1 MRSYDSAESSAP
13 RLLISDRTPL
23 GCELLARSLDGHVTQ
38 MHCIVHATSS
48 EEVLRVAHEGN
59 PEVALISAAL
69 ADGPLAGFKT
79 LPILQSLLP
88 LCSVIV
94 ILDDKDPDLI
104 IDAFRAHARGV
115 FFRADPIEH
124 LIKCVK
130 VVHQGQVWASS
141 TELRLI
147 LDAFSETVPFY
158 APTTSEISFTK
169 RELDISNLVAAAQSN
184 RQISR
189 RLNISEH
196 TVKNYLFRIFE
207 KIGVRS
213 RVELATFM
221 MNFHQNAPAIVE
233 VPPDRHSP
241 QDNLCSNIAESGHRG
256 CDGHR

>member
-1 MRSYDSAESSAP
+1 MRTYDAAGKIRVP
-13 RLLISDRTPL
+13 RLLITDRTSL
-23 GCELLARSLDGHVTQ
+23 GCELLARSLDGHREQ
-38 MHCIVHATSS
+38 MDCISHATTG
-48 EEVLRVAHEGN
+48 EQVLRVAHECN

-79 LPILQSLLP
+79 LPVLQSLLP

-94 ILDDKDPDLI
+94 MLDDKDPDLI

-124 LIKCVK
+124 LIKCIT
-130 VVHQGQVWASS
+130 VVYQGQVWIGSA
-141 TELRLI
+141 ELRLV
-147 LDAFSETVPFY
+147 LDAFSESSPFY
-158 APTTSEISFTK
+158 APTTADISLTK
-169 RELDISNLVAAAQSN
+169 RELDIANLVAAAQSN

-213 RVELATFM
+213 RVELAMFM
-221 MNFHQNAPAIVE
+221 MNLHQSAPVM
-233 VPPDRHSP
+233 VDVSPDKQSP
-241 QDNLCSNIAESGHRG
+241 
-256 CDGHR
+256 

>member
-1 MRSYDSAESSAP
+1 MRTYDPTGEMSAP

-23 GCELLARSLDGHVTQ
+23 GCELLARGIDGHIEQ
-38 MHCIVHATSS
+38 IHCIAHATSS

-79 LPILQSLLP
+79 LPILQSLVP

-94 ILDDKDPDLI
+94 ILDHKDPDLI

-115 FFRADPIEH
+115 FFRADPIDH
-124 LIKCVK
+124 LIKCIRA
-130 VVHQGQVWASS
+130 VHQGQVWAASA
-141 TELRLI
+141 ELRLV
-147 LDAFSETVPFY
+147 LDAFSESAPFH
-158 APTTSEISFTK
+158 APTTAEMTFTK

-213 RVELATFM
+213 RVELAMFM
-221 MNFHQNAPAIVE
+221 MNLHQNATVIVD
-233 VPPDRHSP
+233 VPPDRNSP
-241 QDNLCSNIAESGHRG
+241 
-256 CDGHR
+256 